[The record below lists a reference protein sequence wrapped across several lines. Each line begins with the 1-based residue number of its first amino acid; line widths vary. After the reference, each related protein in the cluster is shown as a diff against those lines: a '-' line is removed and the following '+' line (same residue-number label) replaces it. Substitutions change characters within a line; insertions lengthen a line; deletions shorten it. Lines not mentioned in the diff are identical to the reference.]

1 MSKDITKRIK
11 TFEDACEAL
20 GNEHPYVKEYLST
33 VNINITQDLISY
45 LQLRIITEALNEG
58 WRPTFDKG
66 EYRYYPWFF
75 SYTKEEYDKL
85 DEDEKKKCRIPP
97 KLNNHDDV
105 NGYLEYVYAGFAGS
119 YSYSNGGVRLTF
131 KTKELAKYCGEQF
144 IDIWINFLFKSEECK

>member
-45 LQLRIITEALNEG
+45 LKLRIITEALNEG

-144 IDIWINFLFKSEECK
+144 IDIWINFLFK

>member
-75 SYTKEEYDKL
+75 SYTKEEYDEL

-144 IDIWINFLFKSEECK
+144 IDIWINFLFK

>member
-58 WRPTFDKG
+58 WKPTFDKG

-144 IDIWINFLFKSEECK
+144 IDIWIDFLFK

>member
-58 WRPTFDKG
+58 WKPTFDKG

-131 KTKELAKYCGEQF
+131 KTEQLAKYCGEQF
-144 IDIWINFLFKSEECK
+144 FDIWINFLFK

>member
-58 WRPTFDKG
+58 WKPTFDKG

-75 SYTKEEYDKL
+75 SYTKEEYDAL
-85 DEDEKKKCRIPP
+85 DEDEKEKCRIPH

-144 IDIWINFLFKSEECK
+144 IDIWINFLFK

>member
-58 WRPTFDKG
+58 WKPTFDKG

-75 SYTKEEYDKL
+75 SYTKEEYDEL
-85 DEDEKKKCRIPP
+85 DEDAKKKCRIPLMSGGNP
-97 KLNNHDDV
+97 
-105 NGYLEYVYAGFAGS
+105 YAVGNFIFQNKVDAGLYTITS
-119 YSYSNGGVRLTF
+119 YSVRLF
-131 KTKELAKYCGEQF
+131 LKTEQLAKYCGEQF
-144 IDIWINFLFKSEECK
+144 FDIWIDFLFK

>member
-45 LQLRIITEALNEG
+45 LKLRIITEALNEG
-58 WRPTFDKG
+58 WKPTFDKG

-75 SYTKEEYDKL
+75 SYTKEEYDEL

-144 IDIWINFLFKSEECK
+144 IDIWINFLFK

>member
-58 WRPTFDKG
+58 WKPTFDKG

-75 SYTKEEYDKL
+75 SYTKEEYDAL
-85 DEDEKKKCRIPP
+85 DEDAKKKCRIPP

-105 NGYLEYVYAGFAGS
+105 KGYLEYVYAGFAGS

-144 IDIWINFLFKSEECK
+144 IDIWINFLFK

>member
-11 TFEDACEAL
+11 TFEDACDAL

-75 SYTKEEYDKL
+75 SYTKEEYDEL

-97 KLNNHDDV
+97 KLNNHNDV
-105 NGYLEYVYAGFAGS
+105 KGYLEYVYAGFAGS

-144 IDIWINFLFKSEECK
+144 IDIWIDFLFK